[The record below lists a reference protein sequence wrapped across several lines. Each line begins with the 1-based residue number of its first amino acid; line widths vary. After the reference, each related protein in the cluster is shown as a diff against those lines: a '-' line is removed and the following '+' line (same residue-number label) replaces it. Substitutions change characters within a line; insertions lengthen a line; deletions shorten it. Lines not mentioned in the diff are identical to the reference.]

1 MARRPFAWYAAVELP
16 RPTAWFESGIPR
28 TPVIPFITHALH
40 PSLLRLIER
49 IGTVRKLSAG
59 EEIFSPC
66 DPVDQVTV
74 VRKGITGRALGHD
87 GNAIG
92 LSIPGRFASGN
103 LNFFTGFPCFGR
115 YFALIPSEIITAP
128 KDLLI
133 PVLRGS
139 PEAALLFARQFEM
152 AKLSDRLGF
161 AILSSCSVELRLA
174 AFYYAW
180 AASYGHTV
188 QDEAGDTWIR
198 MPPPIQRHYIANVVN
213 TSRLSID
220 RFLKQWKDKN
230 LSKMVSE
237 ELWVQPS
244 LLEPI
249 HAWICDKEEISTRVR
264 PASLLDSIW
273 GDKMRDPDSESQAV
287 SY

>member
-1 MARRPFAWYAAVELP
+1 MV
-16 RPTAWFESGIPR
+16 ESGIPR

-59 EEIFSPC
+59 EEIFRPC

-161 AILSSCSVELRLA
+161 AILSSCMCGAEACGFLLCLGRELR
-174 AFYYAW
+174 
-180 AASYGHTV
+180 SYRF
-188 QDEAGDTWIR
+188 R
-198 MPPPIQRHYIANVVN
+198 MRRGTPGSACRPRFSVT
-213 TSRLSID
+213 TSRMS
-220 RFLKQWKDKN
+220 
-230 LSKMVSE
+230 
-237 ELWVQPS
+237 
-244 LLEPI
+244 
-249 HAWICDKEEISTRVR
+249 
-264 PASLLDSIW
+264 
-273 GDKMRDPDSESQAV
+273 
-287 SY
+287 